1 MSEKEDFEAIQ
12 AQVQA
17 MTPLERRS
25 IILQTLPK
33 LILKYD
39 EYVVKKT
46 ITAEAALTK
55 IVDLAKILT
64 EK

>member
-1 MSEKEDFEAIQ
+1 MSEKEEFETIQ
-12 AQVQA
+12 EQVKA